1 MKQLL
6 ILSGKGGTGK
16 TTVATSFIKLSAA
29 RAYADCDV
37 EAPNLHL
44 LLSYGKQPQQ
54 RPFMGMPKAHVN
66 ATACC
71 GCGVCHDNCRFNAPR
86 RQGSVYEID
95 SEVCEGCGL
104 CALLCPSKA
113 IKMKSEAIG
122 NLLLYQDEDRTFST
136 AYLKIGAGTSGQLV
150 AAVKE
155 QLKECASDVSL
166 SVIDGPPGIGCPVIA
181 SLASVDAVLL
191 ITEPTLSGQR
201 DLERVLETVGMVGCR
216 TLACVNRFDLDLEG
230 TLRVEEYCRQ
240 HGVICV
246 GRIPY
251 DRNVVDAVNQGL
263 SIVDVECLAGDA
275 VEAVFAKTMKQ
286 MGMVLPAKVAPD
298 DKKE

>member
-16 TTVATSFIKLSAA
+16 TTVAASFIRLAAA

-44 LLSYGKQPQQ
+44 VFSYGE
-54 RPFMGMPKAHVN
+54 RPRRRFFMGMPKAYVD

-71 GCGVCHDNCRFNAPR
+71 GCGVCHDNCRFDAPR
-86 RQGSVYEID
+86 RQGPIYEVD

-104 CALLCPSKA
+104 CAVLCPSKA
-113 IKMKSEAIG
+113 IKMTPETTG
-122 NLLLYQDEDRTFST
+122 DLLLYQDDDRTFST
-136 AYLKIGAGTSGQLV
+136 ARLRIGAGTSGKLV

-155 QLKECASDVSL
+155 QLGECTPDVSF

-181 SLASVDAVLL
+181 SLAGIDTVLL

-201 DLERVLETVGMVGCR
+201 DLERVLEAVRMVGCR

-240 HGVICV
+240 HGAMCV

-251 DRNVVDAVNQGL
+251 DRSVVDAVNQGL
-263 SIVDVECLAGDA
+263 SIVDMDCLAGDA
-275 VEAVFAKTMKQ
+275 VEGVFVKTMEQ
-286 MGMVLPAKVAPD
+286 MGMVLPAEVAPD
-298 DKKE
+298 DKME

>member
-16 TTVATSFIKLSAA
+16 TTVTASFIKLSAA
-29 RAYADCDV
+29 RAYGDCDV

-44 LLSYGKQPQQ
+44 VLSYGEQPRQ
-54 RPFMGMPKAHVN
+54 RPFMGMPKAHVD

-71 GCGVCHDNCRFNAPR
+71 GCGVCHDNCRFDALR
-86 RQGSVYEID
+86 RQGSIYEID

-104 CALLCPSKA
+104 CAVLCPSKA
-113 IKMKSEAIG
+113 IKMKSETAG
-122 NLLLYQDEDRTFST
+122 NLLLYQDDDRTFST
-136 AYLKIGAGTSGQLV
+136 ACLRIGSGTSGKLV

-155 QLKECASDVSL
+155 QLGECAPDVPL

-201 DLERVLETVGMVGCR
+201 DLERVLEMVGMVGCL
-216 TLACVNRFDLDLEG
+216 TLACVNRFDLDLES
-230 TLRVEEYCRQ
+230 TLRVEECCRQ

-251 DRNVVDAVNQGL
+251 DRSVVDAVNQGL
-263 SIVDVECLAGDA
+263 SIVDVECLAGGA
-275 VEAVFAKTMKQ
+275 VEGVFAKTMEQ
-286 MGMVLPAKVAPD
+286 MGMVLPAEMAPD